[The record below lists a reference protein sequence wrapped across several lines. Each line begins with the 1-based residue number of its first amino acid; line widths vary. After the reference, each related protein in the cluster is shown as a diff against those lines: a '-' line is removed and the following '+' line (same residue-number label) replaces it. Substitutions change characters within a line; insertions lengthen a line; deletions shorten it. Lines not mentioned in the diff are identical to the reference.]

1 LKEFKF
7 NGKVIIIAGIIVAL
21 VCFGGFKLL
30 ALEKEKG
37 KRTIIKEDI
46 GEFKLS
52 DYYIYIKEAVFD
64 KKFGE
69 VTDCDK
75 ARKIAEDVWKENYGV
90 ESMEKY
96 KALLFYYDFQEDA
109 WLVKADIPENKVDR
123 VPHILIDSKEGKVLG
138 IWREMT
144 SMAMN
149 GL

>member
-1 LKEFKF
+1 ME
-7 NGKVIIIAGIIVAL
+7 GKI
-21 VCFGGFKLL
+21 
-30 ALEKEKG
+30 
-37 KRTIIKEDI
+37 TI
-46 GEFKLS
+46 
-52 DYYIYIKEAVFD
+52 
-64 KKFGE
+64 
-69 VTDCDK
+69 
-75 ARKIAEDVWKENYGV
+75 V

-144 SMAMN
+144 SVAMN